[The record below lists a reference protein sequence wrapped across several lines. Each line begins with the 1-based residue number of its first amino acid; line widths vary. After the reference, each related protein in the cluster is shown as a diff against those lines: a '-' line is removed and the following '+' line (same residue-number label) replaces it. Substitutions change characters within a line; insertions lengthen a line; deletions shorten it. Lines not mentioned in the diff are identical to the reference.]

1 MSPGAS
7 ATGRTDPRGAPGVP
21 YTGLALDSHSN
32 SAATP
37 QDLAEQ
43 ARALDLLRVARSFLL
58 VGHVRPDGDCL
69 GSQGA
74 LASGLRALGKEVR
87 ILNADRPGPSFDY
100 LTRALEYGVYE
111 GGDVPA
117 HEVVVLLDF
126 NELARTGPMAA
137 ALARAPS
144 KKLVIDHHPFAG
156 TPWWDACYVDVA
168 AAATGALVVRVLRAL
183 GAPLDALAAQAAF
196 TALVTDTGWFRY
208 SNTDRETLTLAG
220 ELVALGAEPARLY
233 GALFQRRPREE
244 PAALARVLA
253 RHEYF
258 LDGRLAVVDQPLP
271 RAGEV
276 ALDDGDPV
284 LDLLRAVERVEV
296 VLYLREV
303 EAGTCKLS
311 ARSKTDF
318 DVNALARRFGGGGHR
333 KAAGATIP
341 GRLSEVRARLVA
353 TACEALAACPP
364 ERAP

>member
-1 MSPGAS
+1 MEEPSS
-7 ATGRTDPRGAPGVP
+7 RTLDPLEPNPKVAP
-21 YTGLALDSHSN
+21 S
-32 SAATP
+32 
-37 QDLAEQ
+37 QDVVEQ
-43 ARALDLLRVARSFLL
+43 ARALELMRQARRFLL

-87 ILNADRPGPSFDY
+87 ILNADRPGPTFDY
-100 LTRALEYGVYE
+100 LTRALDYGVYQ
-111 GGDVPA
+111 GGDVPE
-117 HEVVVLLDF
+117 HDVLVLLDF
-126 NELARTGPMAA
+126 NELSRTGPMAA

-144 KKLVIDHHPFAG
+144 RKLVVDHHPFQG
-156 TPWWDACYVDVA
+156 TPWWDAAYVDVS
-168 AAATGALVVRVLRAL
+168 AAATGALVVRILRAL

-208 SNTDRETLTLAG
+208 SNTDRETLILAG

-233 GALFQRRPREE
+233 GALFQRRPLEE

-271 RAGEV
+271 RRGEV

-284 LDLLRAVERVEV
+284 LDFLRAVECVEV

-303 EAGTCKLS
+303 DGESCKLS

-341 GRLSEVRARLVA
+341 GRLDEVRARVVA
-353 TACEALAACPP
+353 AACEALAA
-364 ERAP
+364 APAGGGAR

>member
-1 MSPGAS
+1 MEPTSKAAPSPAD
-7 ATGRTDPRGAPGVP
+7 T
-21 YTGLALDSHSN
+21 
-32 SAATP
+32 
-37 QDLAEQ
+37 AEQ
-43 ARALDLLRVARSFLL
+43 ARALELLRGARSLLL

-74 LASGLRALGKEVR
+74 LASGLRALGKHVR
-87 ILNADRPGPSFDY
+87 ILNADRPGPTFDY
-100 LTRALEYGVYE
+100 LTRALDYGVY
-111 GGDVPA
+111 GGGEVPTHDVL
-117 HEVVVLLDF
+117 VLLDF
-126 NELARTGPMAA
+126 NELSRTGPMAD
-137 ALARAPS
+137 ALARAAS
-144 KKLVIDHHPFAG
+144 RKLVIDHHPFAG
-156 TPWWDACYVDVA
+156 KPWWDAAYVDVS

-220 ELVALGAEPARLY
+220 ELVALGADPARLY
-233 GALFQRRPREE
+233 GSLYQRRPLDE

-253 RHEYF
+253 RNEYF
-258 LDGRLAVVDQPLP
+258 LDGRLALVDQPLP
-271 RAGEV
+271 LGGES

-284 LDLLRAVERVEV
+284 LDFLRAVECVEV

-318 DVNALARRFGGGGHR
+318 DVNALARQFGGGGHK

-341 GRLSEVRARLVA
+341 GRLDEVRARVA
-353 TACEALAACPP
+353 AAACAALAAFPR
-364 ERAP
+364 EGRAR